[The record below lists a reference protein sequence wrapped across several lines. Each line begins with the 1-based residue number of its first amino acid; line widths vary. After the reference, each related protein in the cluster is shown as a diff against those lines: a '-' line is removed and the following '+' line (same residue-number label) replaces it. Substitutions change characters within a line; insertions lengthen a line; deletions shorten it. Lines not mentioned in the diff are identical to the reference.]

1 MTDVPVLTTERL
13 TLRAPRLA
21 DFEPYAAFFASER
34 SVHEGGPLDRV
45 ETWREFAA
53 AIGGW
58 TLRGYGVWSVEDRET
73 GAYLGETGL
82 FHPDYY
88 PEAELGWTL
97 IPEAEGKG
105 FAHEAAL
112 AARGWAYDIAGMA
125 TLVSYIAP
133 ANARSIRLAERLDA
147 RPDPDA
153 VRPEHDPCVVY
164 RHPAPE
170 TLR

>member
-1 MTDVPVLTTERL
+1 MTAIPILTTERL
-13 TLRAPRLA
+13 TLRAPRLS

-45 ETWREFAA
+45 QSWREFATAIA
-53 AIGGW
+53 AW
-58 TLRGYGVWSVEDRET
+58 TLHGYGVWSIEDRET

-105 FAHEAAL
+105 VAHEAAL
-112 AARGWAYDIAGMA
+112 AARDWAYGVAGIS

-133 ANARSIRLAERLDA
+133 ANDRSIRLAERLGARRDPDAA
-147 RPDPDA
+147 RPDD
-153 VRPEHDPCVVY
+153 DPCLVY
-164 RHPAPE
+164 RHAPPE
-170 TLR
+170 VRP